1 MSLSNLYTS
10 REKRRGTGGLWWNHS
25 PAKTLQ
31 SERCR
36 RISQVCEINRSCG
49 VLTIKISEGDET
61 TGMMAYS
68 IFGWEGII
76 SKWGFVALH
85 PWLSDPFPH
94 HSSFWSAG
102 NNQRGLGR
110 AACSQNS
117 RRDVSS
123 SARLLCDWEEMCA
136 QLCLISYVNL
146 GGTDWRSS
154 AAIGHPGD
162 QVTACLCHSKMT
174 LFILFNSLF

>member
-1 MSLSNLYTS
+1 MQ
-10 REKRRGTGGLWWNHS
+10 RERG
-25 PAKTLQ
+25 
-31 SERCR
+31 R

-68 IFGWEGII
+68 MFGWEGII

-102 NNQRGLGR
+102 NNQRGLDR
-110 AACSQNS
+110 AASFQNS
-117 RRDVSS
+117 RWDVSS
-123 SARLLCDWEEMCA
+123 SARLLCDWEEVCA
-136 QLCLISYVNL
+136 QLCWICYVNL
-146 GGTDWRSS
+146 CATDWRCSTG
-154 AAIGHPGD
+154 IGHPGD
-162 QVTACLCHSKMT
+162 QVTARLCHSKMT
-174 LFILFNSLF
+174 FFLSF